1 MSEFAQTIA
10 AYGRLFTV
18 KNLHMN
24 IRRPILSTSIALLAM
39 LAPLAMAADAPKP
52 PEIKVDNNPLPANTT
67 TARTTFAPVVE
78 KVSPSVV
85 TIATSKL
92 DAGNR
97 NPYLNELRKR
107 FGIPADPDDE
117 DAPKSKTPG
126 KKRLTRV
133 GLGSGVIV
141 AADGYIL
148 TNNHVVDGADEII
161 VTIGKGKHE
170 YKATKVG
177 NDPATDIAVLKI
189 DANNLTPITFTDSSK
204 IRVGDIS
211 IAIGNPFNLTQTV
224 TMGIV
229 SALGRSGIER
239 GMSAAAQDNTRY
251 EDFIQTD
258 ASINPGNSGGALVD
272 VEGRLIGINTA
283 IFSLSGGNQGI
294 GFAVPSNLARTVLES
309 LIKSGK
315 VSRGFL
321 GVALQPLDEELAKQF
336 KIESTDGA
344 LIAEVTAKSPAE
356 KAGLQSGDVVTE
368 IGGKKV
374 EGTRELQFMIASMA
388 PGTKAELK
396 VLRDGKNQNIV
407 VELGERPGSKG
418 LAVAEPPKP
427 TDPDVLDGVTV
438 ADLDAETRK
447 KLEIPEATKGVVI
460 TEIDPDSPSAE
471 AGLKVG
477 DVVMEVNREAIT
489 NSKQAVELSEKV
501 KKEKKVL
508 LRVSTKGASRYVVV
522 ERKE

>member
-1 MSEFAQTIA
+1 
-10 AYGRLFTV
+10 
-18 KNLHMN
+18 
-24 IRRPILSTSIALLAM
+24 
-39 LAPLAMAADAPKP
+39 
-52 PEIKVDNNPLPANTT
+52 
-67 TARTTFAPVVE
+67 
-78 KVSPSVV
+78 VV

-92 DAGNR
+92 ESRTR
-97 NPYLNELRKR
+97 NPYFNDPLFRKY
-107 FGIPADPDDE
+107 FGLPSEPDDEE
-117 DAPKSKTPG
+117 DAPKSKG
-126 KKRLTRV
+126 SNKKRLQRM
-133 GLGSGVIV
+133 GLGSGVVV

-148 TNNHVVDGADEII
+148 TNNHVIDGADEII
-161 VTIGKGKHE
+161 VTFGKDKHE
-170 YKATKVG
+170 YKATKIG
-177 NDPATDIAVLKI
+177 NDSATDIAVLKI

-204 IRVGDIS
+204 VRVGDIS

-224 TMGIV
+224 TMGII

-239 GMSAAAQDNTRY
+239 GTTPQDSTRY

-283 IFSLSGGNQGI
+283 IFSMSGGNQGI
-294 GFAVPSNLARTVLES
+294 GFAVPSNLARTVMES
-309 LIKSGK
+309 LIKNGK

-321 GVALQPLDEELAKQF
+321 GVALQPLSEDLAKQF
-336 KIESTDGA
+336 KIADTNGA
-344 LIAEVTAKSPAE
+344 LIAEVTSKSPAE

-374 EGTRELQFMIASMA
+374 EGTREFQFMIASMA

-396 VLRDGKNQNIV
+396 VLRDGKDQNIT
-407 VELGERPGSKG
+407 VELGERPGAKG
-418 LAVAEPPKP
+418 IAAAEPPKP

-438 ADLDAETRK
+438 ADIDADTRK
-447 KLEIPEATKGVVI
+447 KLEIPDTTKGVVI

-477 DVVMEVNREAIT
+477 DVVMEVNREPIT
-489 NSKQAVELSEKV
+489 SSKQAVDLSEKV

-522 ERKE
+522 ERKDQ